1 MRIRTCLLL
10 ALGTGLIGL
19 GLRVVLPV
27 TPVDEQFRDVVR
39 FYETLELPP
48 K

>member
-10 ALGTGLIGL
+10 ALATGLLGL
-19 GLRVVLPV
+19 GLRMAIPV
-27 TPVDEQFRDVVR
+27 TPVDASFREVVR

>member
-10 ALGTGLIGL
+10 AFGTGLLGV
-19 GLRVVLPV
+19 GLRAAIPV
-27 TPVDEQFRDVVR
+27 TPVDAPFREVVR